1 MTHLR
6 SLRAKS
12 VEKGCAGVEKVN
24 YGNEMYAKNALYVY
38 AYYLCKS
45 PIDILIFLRFLRV
58 EAEVISG
65 RDKGD
70 KRCAVDDAAKKK
82 WS

>member
-6 SLRAKS
+6 SLPVKS

-24 YGNEMYAKNALYVY
+24 YGNEMYAKYALYVY

-45 PIDILIFLRFLRV
+45 PIDILIFLRFL
-58 EAEVISG
+58 
-65 RDKGD
+65 
-70 KRCAVDDAAKKK
+70 
-82 WS
+82 

>member
-6 SLRAKS
+6 SLPLKS

-24 YGNEMYAKNALYVY
+24 YGNEMYAKYALYVY

-58 EAEVISG
+58 VAEVISVRENVRK
-65 RDKGD
+65 RD
-70 KRCAVDDAAKKK
+70 AI
-82 WS
+82 